1 MYLDELEN
9 SIPESQRQIF
19 FPVSIKKL
27 LVLSVCT
34 FGIYEF
40 YWFYK
45 NWKFVKEKQGLK
57 IMPVWRAIFSPL
69 FCYSLFEAV
78 KKHAKRTKVNVKYS
92 SGWLTVGYILTIM
105 TIMTTGMPYPFWCIS
120 MLSVL
125 TFLPARSVIE
135 TLNAKTDSTIR
146 NDQFSG
152 WNIVAIVFGV
162 ILWGLVIWRM

>member
-1 MYLDELEN
+1 MYLDELEH

-27 LVLSVCT
+27 LVMSVCT

-45 NWKFVKEKQGLK
+45 NWKFVKENQGLK
-57 IMPVWRAIFSPL
+57 IMPFWRAIFSPI

-78 KKHAKRTKVNVKYS
+78 RKHAKRKKVNVKYS
-92 SGWLTVGYILTIM
+92 SRWLTVGYILTIM
-105 TIMTTGMPYPFWCIS
+105 TTGIPDPFWCIS

-125 TFLPARSVIE
+125 TFLPARSVID
-135 TLNAKTDSTIR
+135 TLNKKTDSIIK
-146 NDQFSG
+146 NDQFSR

-162 ILWGLVIWRM
+162 ILWGLVICGM